1 MSNANNTIPEIYI
14 LKTRLIGL
22 QCKITYCNKEFIGI
36 IIDETKNTL
45 IIKINDKTKTIP
57 KENSTLKINLNNKL
71 YEIDGKYLK
80 GRHEDRIKH
89 RMKRKW

>member
-1 MSNANNTIPEIYI
+1 MNSIIPLNNENNI
-14 LKTRLIGL
+14 LKIRLIGVNCTIIYL
-22 QCKITYCNKEFIGI
+22 GKEFTGQ

-45 IIKINDKTKTIP
+45 KIQTSKSVKIIP
-57 KENSTLKINLNNKL
+57 KENSSLIILINENK
-71 YEIDGKYLK
+71 YKIDGKYLK